1 MAKER
6 TRMGWKTDEVCIE
19 KDKVIIERQVDENT
33 YKVLAVISLEDIKRI
48 AKAIA
53 EDQKNDL

>member
-1 MAKER
+1 
-6 TRMGWKTDEVCIE
+6 MGWKTDEVCIE

-33 YKVLAVISLEDIKRI
+33 YKVLAAISLEDIKRI

-53 EDQKNDL
+53 KEQKNDL